1 MAKERFKIPVFVAL
15 ILRKNEKILLIR
27 RSNTGSGDG
36 FYSCAGGGVDGDEP
50 ITQAMIREADEELG
64 IKLKK
69 ENLKIV
75 HIVHSKKRQDAN
87 ENVGF
92 FLEATEWEGELRN
105 MEPHKHDDVSW
116 FCLNDLPKNTFP
128 RLIHVIKMVDK
139 KIFYSEYGWE

>member
-36 FYSCAGGGVDGDEP
+36 FYSCAGGGVDGDET

-92 FLEATEWEGELRN
+92 FLEATEWDGELRN

-116 FCLNDLPKNTFP
+116 FCLNNLPKNTFP
-128 RLIHVIKMVDK
+128 RLIHVIKMVDEK
-139 KIFYSEYGWE
+139 VFYSEYGWD

>member
-1 MAKERFKIPVFVAL
+1 MARERFKIGAFVAL

-36 FYSCAGGGVDGDEP
+36 FYACAGGGVDGDEP

-75 HIVHSKKRQDAN
+75 HVIHSKQRDGAN
-87 ENVGF
+87 ESVGF
-92 FLEATEWEGELRN
+92 FMEAMMWEGEPQN
-105 MEPHKHDDVSW
+105 MEPHKHDDVAW
-116 FCLNDLPKNTFP
+116 FHLNDLPQNTFP
-128 RLIHVIKMVDK
+128 RLIHVIKMMEEKV
-139 KIFYSEYGWE
+139 FYSEYGWD

>member
-1 MAKERFKIPVFVAL
+1 MTKERFKIAAFVAL

-50 ITQAMIREADEELG
+50 VTHAMIREAYEELG

-75 HIVHSKKRQDAN
+75 HIVHSKKRQDAH
-87 ENVGF
+87 ENIGF
-92 FLEATEWEGELRN
+92 FLEATDWDGELQN
-105 MEPHKHDDVSW
+105 MEPHKHDDVAW
-116 FCLNDLPKNTFP
+116 FCINALPENTFP
-128 RLIHVIKMVDK
+128 RLIHVLKMLDK
-139 KIFYSEYGWE
+139 KIFYSEYGWD